1 MATRTTF
8 ELTSVI
14 SLKWRK
20 KELGIEE
27 KVPKCVN
34 RLMLDSQQRIAQKI
48 RDENQKRI
56 KDAMDEEK
64 VIRTSRKIL
73 SKKRKP
79 TADGKGPRKF
89 DEFMED

>member
-8 ELTSVI
+8 ELTSVV

-48 RDENQKRI
+48 RDEN
-56 KDAMDEEK
+56 
-64 VIRTSRKIL
+64 
-73 SKKRKP
+73 
-79 TADGKGPRKF
+79 
-89 DEFMED
+89 